1 MHSCVSFVVVR
12 DVCLLT
18 AVFVVVL
25 QGECKY
31 TMDKDG
37 HTDWVSCV
45 RFPPATED
53 PVIVS
58 CGWDKAVKVRAFS
71 LPQTRV
77 LPVAC

>member
-1 MHSCVSFVVVR
+1 M
-12 DVCLLT
+12 
-18 AVFVVVL
+18 

-58 CGWDKAVKVRAFS
+58 CGWDKAVKVCVRA
-71 LPQTRV
+71 RV
-77 LPVAC
+77 CVCVFVSCWS